1 MYLREILHPGVG
13 SHFWEW
19 ASILYGFYTP
29 GGPSIC
35 LTKLSCPCVELGQRP
50 RISKLQN
57 PRERAST

>member
-50 RISKLQN
+50 RISK
-57 PRERAST
+57 